1 MGISSMPAPKDSV
14 VAYLLYNT
22 AVSIAILA
30 DMVRAA
36 LVFLGLPVPP
46 SAWEDGDDQLAAIA
60 AAAAAAAAAAGGPSL
75 ADRFRSRFRPARFG
89 RRRGGGAGAADCR
102 VCLARFE
109 PESVVNRLPCGHLFH
124 RACLEKWLDYDHATC
139 PLCRHRLLPATTE
152 SPSPSPATATPHFA
166 RI

>member
-1 MGISSMPAPKDSV
+1 MGLSSMPAPKDSL

-46 SAWEDGDDQLAAIA
+46 AWEDGDDQLAAI
-60 AAAAAAAAAAGGPSL
+60 AAAAAAAAGGPSL

-89 RRRGGGAGAADCR
+89 RRRAGSAPDCR

-139 PLCRHRLLPATTE
+139 PLCRHRLLPAANE
-152 SPSPSPATATPHFA
+152 SPAAATPHFA

>member
-36 LVFLGLPVPP
+36 LVFLGLP
-46 SAWEDGDDQLAAIA
+46 
-60 AAAAAAAAAAGGPSL
+60 
-75 ADRFRSRFRPARFG
+75 
-89 RRRGGGAGAADCR
+89 
-102 VCLARFE
+102 
-109 PESVVNRLPCGHLFH
+109 
-124 RACLEKWLDYDHATC
+124 WLDYDHATC

>member
-1 MGISSMPAPKDSV
+1 MGISSMPAPKDSLV
-14 VAYLLYNT
+14 TYLLYNT
-22 AVSIAILA
+22 AVWIAILA
-30 DMVRAA
+30 DLARAA

-46 SAWEDGDDQLAAIA
+46 AWEDGDDQLAAI
-60 AAAAAAAAAAGGPSL
+60 AAAAGGPSL
-75 ADRFRSRFRPARFG
+75 ADRFRSRFRSARFG
-89 RRRGGGAGAADCR
+89 RRRGGGAPSSPDCR

-139 PLCRHRLLPATTE
+139 PLCRLRLLPAADE
-152 SPSPSPATATPHFA
+152 SPSPPAAPHFA

>member
-46 SAWEDGDDQLAAIA
+46 SAWEDGDDQLAAI
-60 AAAAAAAAAAGGPSL
+60 G
-75 ADRFRSRFRPARFG
+75 G
-89 RRRGGGAGAADCR
+89 RRGRGRGGGAEPGGQVPEQVQAGEVRAA
-102 VCLARFE
+102 ARA
-109 PESVVNRLPCGHLFH
+109 G
-124 RACLEKWLDYDHATC
+124 RAR
-139 PLCRHRLLPATTE
+139 P
-152 SPSPSPATATPHFA
+152 TAA
-166 RI
+166 SASRGSSRSRW

>member
-60 AAAAAAAAAAGGPSL
+60 AA
-75 ADRFRSRFRPARFG
+75 G
-89 RRRGGGAGAADCR
+89 RGRGRGGGGPEPGGQVPEQVQAGEK
-102 VCLARFE
+102 LQSQWKLQQ
-109 PESVVNRLPCGHLFH
+109 ESH
-124 RACLEKWLDYDHATC
+124 
-139 PLCRHRLLPATTE
+139 
-152 SPSPSPATATPHFA
+152 
-166 RI
+166 

>member
-60 AAAAAAAAAAGGPSL
+60 AAAAAAAA
-75 ADRFRSRFRPARFG
+75 FRSRFRPARFG
-89 RRRGGGAGAADCR
+89 RRRGAGAGADCR

-139 PLCRHRLLPATTE
+139 PLCRHRLLPAANE
-152 SPSPSPATATPHFA
+152 PPSPATATPHFA

>member
-1 MGISSMPAPKDSV
+1 MGISSMPAPKDSL

-46 SAWEDGDDQLAAIA
+46 AWEDGDDQLAAIA

-89 RRRGGGAGAADCR
+89 RRRAGSAPDCR

-139 PLCRHRLLPATTE
+139 PLCRHRLLPAANE
-152 SPSPSPATATPHFA
+152 APSPSPSPATLHFA

>member
-1 MGISSMPAPKDSV
+1 MGISSMPAPKDSL

-36 LVFLGLPVPP
+36 MVFLGLPVPP
-46 SAWEDGDDQLAAIA
+46 AAWEDGDDQLAAIA
-60 AAAAAAAAAAGGPSL
+60 AAAAVGPTL
-75 ADRFRSRFRPARFG
+75 ADRFRSSFSPARFG
-89 RRRGGGAGAADCR
+89 RRRCGGAAPDCR

-139 PLCRHRLLPATTE
+139 PLCRHRLLLPAAAANE
-152 SPSPSPATATPHFA
+152 SPATAMA
-166 RI
+166 GRI